1 MDYYLK
7 TNCKLEVVTPKNGR
21 DYTLEE
27 LKTFVDG
34 YIQIIQ
40 LTQTQIM
47 VINEEGKLIG
57 LQPNR
62 LATEAALL
70 VKAIAENDFIVG
82 DCIIC
87 DKKHVK

>member
-7 TNCKLEVVTPKNGR
+7 TNCKLEIVTPNNGK

-27 LKTFVDG
+27 LKTFVGG

-40 LTQTQIM
+40 LTPSQIM
-47 VINEEGKLIG
+47 VINEEGKLNG
-57 LQPNR
+57 LKPNR
-62 LATEAALL
+62 LATETALL
-70 VKAIAENDFIVG
+70 VKAIADNDFIVG
-82 DCIIC
+82 NCLVC